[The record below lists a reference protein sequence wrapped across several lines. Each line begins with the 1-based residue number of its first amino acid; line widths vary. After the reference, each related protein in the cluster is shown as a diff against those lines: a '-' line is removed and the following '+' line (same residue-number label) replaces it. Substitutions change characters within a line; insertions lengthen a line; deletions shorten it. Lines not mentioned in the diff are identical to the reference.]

1 MVGTAFWRQA
11 TLAFAA
17 GALGG
22 LVLFAF
28 LWVIGTIGI
37 PQAIG
42 INLPVNVAK
51 AYLYN
56 RIVWGG
62 IWGFIFLIPWKQS
75 WWIRGLVFSVAPSVV
90 QMVVIFPLATPAGMF
105 GLGLG
110 ALTPLLVLV
119 ANGVWGFVTAWW
131 LESLVATKTA
141 AA

>member
-119 ANGVWGFVTAWW
+119 ANGVWGLVTAWW

>member
-1 MVGTAFWRQA
+1 MAGAAFWRQA

-22 LVLFAF
+22 VALFVF
-28 LWVIGTIGI
+28 LWLIGTIGI

-42 INLPVNVAK
+42 INLPVNVTK

-62 IWGFIFLIPWKQS
+62 IWGFIFLVPWKQS
-75 WWIRGLVFSVAPSVV
+75 WWVRGLVFSVGPSLATFL
-90 QMVVIFPLATPAGMF
+90 IFLPSTPAGLF

-119 ANGVWGFVTAWW
+119 ANGVWGLATAWW
-131 LESLVATKTA
+131 LEFVGARTA

>member
-1 MVGTAFWRQA
+1 MAGSAFWRQA

-22 LVLFAF
+22 LALFVF
-28 LWVIGTIGI
+28 LWIIGTIGI
-37 PQAIG
+37 LQAMG
-42 INLPVNVAK
+42 INGAVNVTK
-51 AYLYN
+51 GYLYN

-62 IWGFIFLIPWKQS
+62 IWGFTFLVPWKQS
-75 WWIRGLVFSVAPSVV
+75 WWVRGLLFGVAPSIVQLVV
-90 QMVVIFPLATPAGMF
+90 VFPLTTAAGMF

-119 ANGVWGFVTAWW
+119 NQSVWGLATAWW
-131 LESLVATKTA
+131 LEFVGARTTA